1 MQIKIRNKL
10 LRKYDSDFWN
20 FLYTRRRKNKFFIYF
35 RLSLINKL
43 QIYYKKNYFYINKNN
58 RLKVKFNLKYNPF
71 FNFYNMKN
79 INKYKFFKRGKF
91 YVKRVSLNIFIKKE
105 IEQILIWCKISI
117 STL

>member
-35 RLSLINKL
+35 RLSLANKL
-43 QIYYKKNYFYINKNN
+43 RNYYYKSYFYINKHN